1 MKSAL
6 RFLQATI
13 VGGVFYLVPIVVL
26 VAIVGKALGIAHQ
39 LMAPLSRRY
48 ESETWG
54 GMAAPKV
61 IAILALLLF
70 CFLAGLFSRT
80 AIARSIVDW
89 LETRL
94 LNNLPG
100 YTFLKS
106 MGENVAGIA
115 GSRIQQAVLVRI
127 EDAWQIG
134 LLIERIEGGH
144 VSVFVPG
151 VPNPN
156 SGSVYFMTE
165 DRIRPLDVPPAA
177 AMKALRR
184 MGFDASPIVRGRL

>member
-1 MKSAL
+1 MKGTL
-6 RFLQATI
+6 KFLQATI
-13 VGGVFYLVPIVVL
+13 VGGIFYLVPIVVL
-26 VAIVGKALGIAHQ
+26 VMIVGKALGIAHQ
-39 LMAPLSRRY
+39 LVAPLSRHV
-48 ESETWG
+48 EHETWG
-54 GMAAPKV
+54 GLAAPTV

-80 AIARSIVDW
+80 AIARAIVDW
-89 LETRL
+89 LETRIL
-94 LNNLPG
+94 ENLPG
-100 YTFLKS
+100 YAFLKS

-115 GSRIQQAVLVRI
+115 GTRIQQAVLVRI

-156 SGSVYFMTE
+156 SGSIYYMTE
-165 DRIRPLDVPPAA
+165 DRIRPLDVPPAT
-177 AMKALRR
+177 AMKALRK
-184 MGFDASPIVRGRL
+184 MGFDSSRIVRGKL